1 MKERSELISYI
12 RGEIMGPASP
22 MHAPEHIR
30 FDGTIFSDPKTDR
43 LGALTW
49 SLADDGES
57 HEILYYRREAPSRK
71 YGVGLLFSDGAS
83 SGASDPAVR
92 AAESTDH
99 TGIDAAGSEGDDP
112 DEEGVDPSAAGA
124 DSADHDDEFEIA
136 NRDNRRPST
145 MGISFCVRLKDASR
159 VTIRFPQRRRF
170 FWCPDEKGVQLN
182 GWYEKCVRRRLD
194 REGVQHDD
202 DAWRRRPVASH
213 DTVVAFHAYELAHGK
228 RAERKYVPV
237 LEGCGLKLAFDVYPR
252 LLDRKEGI
260 WLMTV
265 VIRNLTTGND
275 PSSTLYQAFF
285 EVAVEEGSLH
295 PYPES
300 ARAFD
305 KMDLDEQSMVLL
317 YRDAATWGIGHGC
330 AAGWEDV
337 ASGVPRSI
345 YADVMPAVELPS
357 MTPDIE
363 IDGVSV
369 KFSMDA
375 LSCLSDDP
383 TGDGW
388 HSLHQLA
395 GGYSSWIDLRRTE
408 IPSRGPNLASVAK
421 RHLDEC
427 GETLSRIEAG
437 LELLRT
443 DLLIRESFR
452 LANRAMLLQQ
462 AATKRLSRRE
472 ARYNKSTKR
481 VEMSRPHVSPLSVLE
496 SGLGDDATIGNWRAF
511 QLAFILMSLPGVS
524 GYSSADRE
532 KVDLIWFPTGGGK
545 TEAYLG
551 VAAFYMFLQRL
562 RGPGANG
569 RRRDGT
575 NVLMRYTLRM
585 LTTQQFQRAA
595 SLVCAMEYLRERN
608 RDRWPAAAAARFSLG
623 LWIGGDGSP
632 NKVKEAKTQLARYRN
647 GDEDGNPLVLTE
659 CPWCRAEIGRLP
671 EGKRLVG
678 IVVDEEEGPYLRCSD
693 HACHFGAEHAS
704 IPVEVI
710 DERIYRR
717 PPSMVI
723 GTADKFAMLA
733 YRPAA
738 GSLFGRDVGGE
749 QPVQTHSPPGLIIQD
764 ELHLISGPLGTMY
777 ALYEG
782 VIERLCTE
790 QDGSRQSP
798 PKIIAST
805 ATIRGAEAQVRALYG
820 RIDEE
825 SQRTKVQLFPSPGLT
840 MGDSFFGRYARNGS
854 DNGLRAGRLYVGI
867 HGSNFP
873 SLLTAEVRAF
883 AAALAA
889 PFSFDVKRQD
899 PWWTLL
905 AFYNSIR
912 ELGGA
917 KTLFDSDIRSRL
929 KYLFNRDGFGETR
942 RALKLV
948 KELTSRLKQSE
959 IVKMMDELA
968 QRHDPSNGR
977 HAVDACLASNIIEV
991 GVDIDRMSL
1000 MAVVGQPKS
1009 TASYIQVTGRVGRA
1023 WWERPGL
1030 ILMMYNPNKSRDRSH
1045 FEQFGSYHRRLYE
1058 RVEPTTA
1065 TPFSVAAIKRG
1076 LVGPLIAWARQQR
1089 GGDVS
1094 SHAGYRDAVESAFEL
1109 LCERCAVVQKPQE
1122 QAASLDELR
1131 RVKDDLLDK
1140 WAQSP
1145 QLWEQYPPNPDSDYL
1160 IRWPGQYYS
1169 PKQRLSAVEVP
1180 TSMRQ
1185 VDSSAEL
1192 DITDAY
1198 AP

>member
-1 MKERSELISYI
+1 
-12 RGEIMGPASP
+12 
-22 MHAPEHIR
+22 
-30 FDGTIFSDPKTDR
+30 
-43 LGALTW
+43 
-49 SLADDGES
+49 
-57 HEILYYRREAPSRK
+57 
-71 YGVGLLFSDGAS
+71 
-83 SGASDPAVR
+83 
-92 AAESTDH
+92 
-99 TGIDAAGSEGDDP
+99 
-112 DEEGVDPSAAGA
+112 
-124 DSADHDDEFEIA
+124 
-136 NRDNRRPST
+136 
-145 MGISFCVRLKDASR
+145 
-159 VTIRFPQRRRF
+159 
-170 FWCPDEKGVQLN
+170 
-182 GWYEKCVRRRLD
+182 
-194 REGVQHDD
+194 
-202 DAWRRRPVASH
+202 
-213 DTVVAFHAYELAHGK
+213 
-228 RAERKYVPV
+228 
-237 LEGCGLKLAFDVYPR
+237 
-252 LLDRKEGI
+252 
-260 WLMTV
+260 
-265 VIRNLTTGND
+265 
-275 PSSTLYQAFF
+275 
-285 EVAVEEGSLH
+285 
-295 PYPES
+295 
-300 ARAFD
+300 
-305 KMDLDEQSMVLL
+305 
-317 YRDAATWGIGHGC
+317 
-330 AAGWEDV
+330 
-337 ASGVPRSI
+337 
-345 YADVMPAVELPS
+345 
-357 MTPDIE
+357 
-363 IDGVSV
+363 
-369 KFSMDA
+369 
-375 LSCLSDDP
+375 
-383 TGDGW
+383 
-388 HSLHQLA
+388 
-395 GGYSSWIDLRRTE
+395 
-408 IPSRGPNLASVAK
+408 
-421 RHLDEC
+421 
-427 GETLSRIEAG
+427 
-437 LELLRT
+437 
-443 DLLIRESFR
+443 
-452 LANRAMLLQQ
+452 MLLQQ
-462 AATKRLSRRE
+462 AATKRLSRRD
-472 ARYNKSTKR
+472 ARYNKTTKR
-481 VEMSRPHVSPLSVLE
+481 VEMNGPHVSPVSVLE
-496 SGLGDDATIGNWRAF
+496 RGLGNDATIGNWRAF
-511 QLAFILMSLPGVS
+511 QLAFILMSLPGAS
-524 GYSSADRE
+524 GYSLADRE

-562 RGPGANG
+562 RGTGADG
-569 RRRDGT
+569 TRRDGT

-608 RDRWPAAAAARFSLG
+608 HDRWPDAGAASRFSLG

-632 NKVKEAKTQLARYRN
+632 NKIKEAKKALSEYQK
-647 GDEDGNPLVLTE
+647 GDSVGNPLVLTE
-659 CPWCRAEIGRLP
+659 CPWCRAEIGRLS

-678 IVVDEEEGPYLRCSD
+678 IVVDEQEGPYLQCSD

-738 GSLFGRDVGGE
+738 GSLFGRRVNSD

-790 QDGSRQSP
+790 REGSRQFP

-820 RIDEE
+820 RVDGET
-825 SQRTKVQLFPSPGLT
+825 QRTKVQLFPSPGLT
-840 MGDSFFGRYARNGS
+840 MGDSFFGRYARSSS
-854 DNGLRAGRLYVGI
+854 DGVLREGRLYLGM

-889 PFSFDVKRQD
+889 PFSFDTKQQD

-929 KYLFNRDGFGETR
+929 KYLFNRDGFVESR
-942 RALKLV
+942 RALKRV
-948 KELTSRLKQSE
+948 SELTSRLKQSE
-959 IVKMMDELA
+959 IVRMMDELS
-968 QRHDPSNGR
+968 QKHDPANGN

-1065 TPFSVAAIKRG
+1065 TPFSVSAIKRG
-1076 LVGPLIAWARQQR
+1076 LVGPLIAWARQQSCS
-1089 GGDVS
+1089 DVS
-1094 SHAGYRDAVESAFEL
+1094 SYAGYRDAVESAFDL

-1131 RVKDDLLDK
+1131 RVKDDLLGK
-1140 WAQSP
+1140 WKRSP
-1145 QLWEQYPPNPDSDYL
+1145 QQWEKYPPDHEGDYL
-1160 IRWPGQYYS
+1160 MRWPGQYYS
-1169 PKQRLSAVEVP
+1169 PKQRLTAVEVP

-1185 VDSSAEL
+1185 VDSSADL

-1198 AP
+1198 GL